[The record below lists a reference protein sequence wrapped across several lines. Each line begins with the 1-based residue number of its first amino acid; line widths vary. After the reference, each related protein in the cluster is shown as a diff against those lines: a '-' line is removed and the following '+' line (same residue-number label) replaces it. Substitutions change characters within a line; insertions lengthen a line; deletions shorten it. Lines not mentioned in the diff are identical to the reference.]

1 MTGVTTLKRQI
12 LGDASWLVIV
22 ALAALAVGL
31 AIDQGFRRPA
41 LGLRYV
47 SAAQKMTAELP
58 QSIEQLGVEE
68 VAGIINRSSAVVLDA
83 RPRVFYEMGHLPG
96 ARSLSREEF
105 DKDFALLEAELRAD
119 GRTLLVYCADVDC
132 EDGAIVARALQTKG
146 MRSVSL
152 FPGGFAEW
160 EASGNTVEALP

>member
-1 MTGVTTLKRQI
+1 MTGASTLKRQFVA
-12 LGDASWLVIV
+12 DASWLVIV
-22 ALAALAVGL
+22 ALAALAVGV

-41 LGLRYV
+41 LGLHYE
-47 SAAQKMTAELP
+47 SAARRVTAELP

-68 VAGIINRSSAVVLDA
+68 VADIINRSTAIVLDA

-105 DKDFALLEAELRAD
+105 DKDFAMLEAGLRAD
-119 GRTLLVYCADVDC
+119 GRPLLVYCADVDC
-132 EDGAIVARALQTKG
+132 EDGAIVARALRTKG
-146 MRSVSL
+146 MRSVAL

-160 EASGNTVEALP
+160 EASGKTVEASP